1 MFSSLRIALI
11 LVVLA
16 SAGGGFL
23 YVKKLQNDLDT
34 AKANIIKLEDGIN
47 EQKAVIA
54 QQQED
59 FEAII
64 EVRDELEDVN
74 RMLETAN
81 KNLKEKFNKLN
92 AAGDRRDI
100 GNLSITRPKSIE
112 RILNKDEVNER
123 RCFEI
128 IQGAEL
134 TEEELNATKKSQTN
148 TVCPELANPNYVP
161 Y

>member
-81 KNLKEKFNKLN
+81 SKNK
-92 AAGDRRDI
+92 
-100 GNLSITRPKSIE
+100 
-112 RILNKDEVNER
+112 
-123 RCFEI
+123 
-128 IQGAEL
+128 
-134 TEEELNATKKSQTN
+134 
-148 TVCPELANPNYVP
+148 
-161 Y
+161 

>member
-1 MFSSLRIALI
+1 MFSSIRIALL
-11 LVVLA
+11 LVMLA
-16 SAGGGFL
+16 GAGGGVL
-23 YVKKLQNDLDT
+23 YVKKLQGDLDT
-34 AKANIIKLEDGIN
+34 AKTNIIKLEDGIS
-47 EQKAVIA
+47 EQKAVID
-54 QQQED
+54 QQAND

-64 EVRDELEDVN
+64 KVRNELQDVN

-81 KNLKEKFNKLN
+81 NNLNEKFNKLN

-100 GNLSITRPKSIE
+100 GALSVTRPKSIQ

-128 IQGAEL
+128 AQGVEL
-134 TEEELNATKKSQTN
+134 TIEEINATKKSQIN
-148 TVCPELANPNYVP
+148 TVCPELANPNYVS

>member
-16 SAGGGFL
+16 SAGGGVL
-23 YVKKLQNDLDT
+23 YVKKLQSDLDT
-34 AKANIIKLEDGIN
+34 AKTNIIKLEDGIKD
-47 EQKAVIA
+47 QKAVIA
-54 QQQED
+54 QQEQD

-64 EVRDELEDVN
+64 KVRNDLEDVN

-81 KNLKEKFNKLN
+81 KNLNDKFNKLN
-92 AAGDRRDI
+92 ASGERRDI
-100 GNLSITRPKSIE
+100 GALSTSRPKSIE

-134 TEEELNATKKSQTN
+134 TEEEINATKKSQTN
-148 TVCPELANPNYVP
+148 TVCPELANPNYIP

>member
-1 MFSSLRIALI
+1 M
-11 LVVLA
+11 LA
-16 SAGGGFL
+16 SAGGGVL
-23 YVKKLQNDLDT
+23 YVKKLQSDLDT
-34 AKANIIKLEDGIN
+34 AKTNIIKLEDGIKD
-47 EQKAVIA
+47 QKAVIA
-54 QQQED
+54 QQEQD

-64 EVRDELEDVN
+64 KVRNDLEDVN

-81 KNLKEKFNKLN
+81 KNLNDKFNKLN
-92 AAGDRRDI
+92 ASGERRDI
-100 GNLSITRPKSIE
+100 GALSTSRPKSIE

-134 TEEELNATKKSQTN
+134 TEEEINATKKSQTN
-148 TVCPELANPNYVP
+148 TVCPELANPNYIP

>member
-16 SAGGGFL
+16 SAGGGVL
-23 YVKKLQNDLDT
+23 YVKKLQSDLDT
-34 AKANIIKLEDGIN
+34 AKTNIIKLEEGIKD
-47 EQKAVIA
+47 QKAVIA
-54 QQQED
+54 QQEQD

-64 EVRDELEDVN
+64 KVRNDLEDVN

-81 KNLKEKFNKLN
+81 KNLNDKFNKLN
-92 AAGDRRDI
+92 ASGERRDI
-100 GNLSITRPKSIE
+100 GALSTSRPKSIE

-134 TEEELNATKKSQTN
+134 TEEEINATKKSKTN
-148 TVCPELANPNYVP
+148 TVCPELANPNYIP